1 MKLKRT
7 NKDLIAER
15 LNRFLYDSRTTGLK
29 VMRIITSVATFIGL
43 FLLVYAYGYDIRE
56 KNLELLLK
64 GTDVIFTIFVVSYLI
79 RLLYAFRRSDFLK
92 ETYLEGAFMGL
103 ILLNSF
109 INLFFGNFLLFSL
122 YRWLG
127 GASYYMF
134 YEQVITLLLFV
145 GLILELGR
153 IGASLGSIRINP
165 SFAFVIS
172 FIIIIIIGM
181 GLLMLP
187 AMTTLPGSMP
197 LLDAL
202 FTAVSA
208 TCVTGLIVVDTATYF
223 TFRGQVV
230 ILVLIQIGG
239 LGIVTFATFFAS
251 FLKSGPGFKQRDL
264 VPDYLDT
271 ETISSARLLL
281 RQIVFLTFSIEF
293 ISFLLIYFTW
303 SGVTFD
309 SVGQKVFFSVFHA
322 ISAFCNAG
330 FSIFTGGLY
339 EPGVDQAYVLHLVI
353 AATFILGSLGFA
365 PVQDA
370 LSPWRLRDRL
380 AHPWKDWRLS
390 TKISINVAAFLLVM
404 GTFGFY
410 MIERNGVLAQA
421 NISEALIT
429 SFFQSATPR
438 TAGFNTVDFSA
449 LAPPTLI
456 LIMFLMFIGGGSGS
470 TAGGIKTS
478 TFYIIITSVLATT
491 QGKSK
496 LFLGNRYIPTV
507 VIYKSLSIFFYAV
520 AVILAG
526 VFCLS
531 ITEPE
536 TDILALTFEQVSAF
550 GTVGLSAGITSNL
563 SAAGKTIIII
573 SMFLGRVGI
582 LTFAVALSKRKAL
595 EDFKLP
601 SYNMMVG

>member
-1 MKLKRT
+1 MKLKDI
-7 NKDLIAER
+7 NKDVVAER
-15 LNRFLYDSRTTGLK
+15 LNRVLYDSRSVALK
-29 VMRIITSVATFIGL
+29 VIRVVTSMTTFAGL
-43 FLLVYAYGYDIRE
+43 FLLVYAYGYDLHE
-56 KNLELLLK
+56 KNLALMLK
-64 GTDVIFTIFVVSYLI
+64 GTDLVFTIFVVSYLL
-79 RLLYAFRRSDFLK
+79 RLLYAFRRREFLK
-92 ETYLEGAFMGL
+92 DTFVEGAFMGL
-103 ILLNSF
+103 IMLNGI
-109 INLFFGNFLLFSL
+109 INLFFGNLLLVSL
-122 YRWLG
+122 YNWLG

-134 YEQVITLLLFV
+134 YEQVIVFLLFI
-145 GLILELGR
+145 GLMLELGR
-153 IGASLGSIRINP
+153 IGTSLGTIRINP

-172 FIIIIIIGM
+172 FIVVIAIGT

-197 LLDAL
+197 MLDAL

-223 TFRGQVV
+223 TFRGQMI
-230 ILVLIQIGG
+230 ILLLIQIGG

-251 FLKSGPGFKQRDL
+251 FLKAGPGFKQRDL

-303 SGVTFD
+303 TGVTFD
-309 SVGQKVFFSVFHA
+309 SVGQKLFYSVFHA

-330 FSIFTGGLY
+330 FSVFTNGLY
-339 EPGVDQAYVLHLVI
+339 EPGVNQAYLLHLVI
-353 AATFILGSLGFA
+353 AATFVVGSLGFA
-365 PVQDA
+365 PVQDI

-390 TKISINVAAFLLVM
+390 TKISVNVAVFLLVL

-410 MIERNGVLAQA
+410 MIEKNNVLAEM

-449 LAPPTLI
+449 LASPTLI
-456 LIMFLMFIGGGSGS
+456 MIMFLMFIGGGSGS
-470 TAGGIKTS
+470 TSGGIKTS
-478 TFYIIITSVLATT
+478 TFYVIITSVLATS

-496 LFLGNRYIPTV
+496 LFLGKRYIPTI
-507 VIYKSLSIFFYAV
+507 VIYKSLSIFFYSI

-531 ITEPE
+531 ITEPK
-536 TDILALTFEQVSAF
+536 TNVLALTFEQVSAF
-550 GTVGLSAGITSNL
+550 GTVGLSVGITSTL
-563 SAAGKTIIII
+563 SAAGKVVILIT
-573 SMFLGRVGI
+573 MFLGRVGM
-582 LTFAVALSKRKAL
+582 LTFAVALSRRKSI
-595 EDFKLP
+595 EDYKLP